1 MIGLR
6 VPIAKMLRDD
16 VDRAYAHRNWKG
28 VNARRIRRRRM
39 RERASIAFAFGAGL
53 CAAVIVLFA
62 AGLTTVSRGPVVTEE
77 PLTALASKAPVDWP
91 ALAVAE
97 TRVRPLEFADGSRL
111 VLDPGGR
118 LSPLENTGRSVAFL
132 LKAGRATFDVV
143 PGGPRRWSI
152 EAGLATVEVIG
163 TRFSV
168 TRSDEQVIVEV
179 ERGSVLVRGERVADR
194 VQRLGAGDRLTI
206 DRESRLA
213 RATTALSAPQPSAGS
228 VPAPAPRDP
237 SQVSAS
243 ASGPSIAPIWRELA
257 EEGAY
262 AEAYRNLGAFGV
274 ASRAKTADLE
284 QLLALADVAR
294 LSGHPREAV
303 EPLRRAV
310 AEHADDPRAAMAAF
324 MLGRLHLD
332 SLQDAASAVSDFRT
346 AIALRLPRAL
356 LEDAHLR
363 LIEAAAK
370 SGDRRAAHE
379 AWLLH
384 RQQFPNSV
392 RSSTA
397 DRWGREP

>member
-1 MIGLR
+1 MTDLR
-6 VPIAKMLRDD
+6 APIAKMLRAD
-16 VDRAYAHRNWKG
+16 VDRAYAHRNWQG
-28 VNARRIRRRRM
+28 VNARRIWRRRM
-39 RERASIAFAFGAGL
+39 RERMSIALAFGAGL

-62 AGLTTVSRGPVVTEE
+62 AGLTTVSRVPVVVEE
-77 PLTALASKAPVDWP
+77 PLTALASTAPVDWP
-91 ALAVAE
+91 ALAIAE
-97 TRVRPLEFADGSRL
+97 TRTRPLEFADGSRL
-111 VLDPGGR
+111 MLEPGGR
-118 LSPLENTGRSVAFL
+118 ISPLENTGRSVAFL
-132 LKAGRATFDVV
+132 LKAGRATFDVK

-168 TRSDEQVIVEV
+168 TRSDEQVVVEV
-179 ERGSVLVRGERVADR
+179 ERGSVLVRGERVTDR

-206 DRESRLA
+206 DRESPLA
-213 RATTALSAPQPSAGS
+213 PLATALSAPPTRA
-228 VPAPAPRDP
+228 VAVLAPAPRDL
-237 SQVSAS
+237 SQVSAP
-243 ASGPSIAPIWRELA
+243 ASVPSVAASWRELA

-262 AEAYRNLGAFGV
+262 AEAYQNLGAVGV
-274 ASRAKTADLE
+274 ASRAKTANLE

-310 AEHADDPRAAMAAF
+310 AEYAEDPRAAMAAF

-346 AIALRLPRAL
+346 AIALRLPQAL

-370 SGDRRAAHE
+370 TGDRRAAHE
-379 AWLLH
+379 AWLAH
-384 RQQFPNSV
+384 RQQFPSSL
-392 RSSTA
+392 RRSTA